1 MAHRLTCFRCAGRDV
16 IIANFIAVPRAT
28 DVCHGGRH
36 ADVAGT
42 AARGE
47 AEGFTDGVL
56 RDAEDGEPDS
66 RVLFRGEDA
75 TDRRVVDAF
84 RAEGVDESSEFLGG
98 LHGLTISFRGGTL
111 HSVGQISHV
120 LPPALD
126 PGDEEAIGLD
136 GQFDLLRWGGLDGA
150 EDAGDHSGIDR
161 AVCAVRH
168 GGVVL
173 APAAAHAAAL
183 SGVGTNDLGGSDF
196 LDVHELTIPQGKCA
210 LHFPSQP

>member
-16 IIANFIAVPRAT
+16 IIANFIAVPCAT

-36 ADVAGT
+36 ADVAGA

-75 TDRRVVDAF
+75 TDRRVVDAL

-98 LHGLTISFRGGTL
+98 VHGLTISFHRRTL

-120 LPPALD
+120 LPLPALD
-126 PGDEEAIGLD
+126 PGNVIGIEL
-136 GQFDLLRWGGLDGA
+136 DLLRWGGLDGA
-150 EDAGDHSGIDR
+150 EDAGDHSVIDH
-161 AVCAVRH
+161 AVCTVRH
-168 GGVVL
+168 GRVVL
-173 APAAAHAAAL
+173 ALAAARAAEL

-196 LDVHELTIPQGKCA
+196 LDVHRLTIPFQR
-210 LHFPSQP
+210 